1 VGRDVDGSTMGKMMI
16 LRKEKN
22 YLLQYIIVK
31 EVVLGVFTPRLRS
44 RHRRAVIILRCA
56 VSVAPQINLSVP
68 SRAAARR
75 PRAGVYRAVQG
86 STVAMVSRQEKK
98 MMMM

>member
-1 VGRDVDGSTMGKMMI
+1 MGRDVDGSTMGKMMI

-22 YLLQYIIVK
+22 YLLQYIIV
-31 EVVLGVFTPRLRS
+31 LRGCARSIYTPLNTVSSSS
-44 RHRRAVIILRCA
+44 RCIILRCA

-75 PRAGVYRAVQG
+75 PRAGVYRAVQ
-86 STVAMVSRQEKK
+86 
-98 MMMM
+98 